1 MLFFPKQALG
11 MKINKLGGGSLPEVV
26 SALDSEAVGRGL
38 EAAGRSHGPWLLLLL
53 LGGRA
58 WGGALAVLWP

>member
-1 MLFFPKQALG
+1 

-26 SALDSEAVGRGL
+26 SVLDSEAVGRGL